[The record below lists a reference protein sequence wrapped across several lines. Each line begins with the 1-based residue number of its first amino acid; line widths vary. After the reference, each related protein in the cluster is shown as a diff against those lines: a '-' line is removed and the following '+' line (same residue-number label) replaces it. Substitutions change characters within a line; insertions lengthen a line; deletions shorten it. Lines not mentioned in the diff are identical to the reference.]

1 MMESYHRVG
10 ERQRQQLVI
19 AAEDKGTAAEITAV
33 YHTVQHFQSH
43 RSADCGSKL
52 APAVFPDMEN

>member
-43 RSADCGSKL
+43 RSADCGSEL